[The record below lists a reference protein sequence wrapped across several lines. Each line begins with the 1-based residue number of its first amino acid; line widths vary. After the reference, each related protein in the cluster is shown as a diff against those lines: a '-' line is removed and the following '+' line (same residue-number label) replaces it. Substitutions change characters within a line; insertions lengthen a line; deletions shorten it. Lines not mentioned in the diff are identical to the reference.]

1 MEPVRI
7 CETVSASTMA
17 ELRRRRDAVDRAD
30 IVEVRLDGVTDVD
43 VAGSLAGRR
52 KPVVVTCRP
61 SWDGGRFEGP
71 EEVRLGLL
79 AEAVRLGADYVD
91 VEHAADWRRV
101 PRAEGTALILSFH
114 DWRGAAPDLAD
125 RVRQMRQAEPDVVKI
140 AVTAAR
146 LADCLTLRAACSG
159 TGATVAI
166 AMGVRGQI
174 TRICPWKFN
183 SIWTYSGQV
192 APGQMSTGVLTDRYR
207 VARGSETTAIYG
219 LAGSP
224 VSHSASPAMH
234 NAAFAAVGLDAVYV
248 PLDGETV
255 EDVDRV
261 ASALDVRGLSVTA
274 PFKREFLSK
283 AASADERAKVLG
295 AVNTLRRAGEGWD
308 ACNVDVDG
316 FLGPLDELGCNLAG
330 LHAVVLGAGGAARA
344 VAYALRERGARV
356 AVAARNTNQARA
368 LADGLGVGV
377 EAWPPGPGWEMLVN
391 TTPVGTWPDVD
402 ASPLP
407 PASVRGALVYDLVYN
422 PSDTALMRHARAG
435 GARTIGG
442 LEMLVGQA
450 CRQFEW
456 WTGRAAPRS
465 AMRQAALEFVSR
477 EVREGDAADH
487 V

>member
-30 IVEVRLDGVTDVD
+30 IVEVRLDGVADVD
-43 VAGSLAGRR
+43 VAGALAGRR

-101 PRAEGTALILSFH
+101 PRAEGTALILSLH
-114 DWRGAAPDLAD
+114 DWRGVAPDLAD
-125 RVRQMRQAEPDVVKI
+125 RVRQMRQAGPDVVKV

-146 LADCLTLRAACSG
+146 LTDCLALRTACAGS
-159 TGATVAI
+159 GATVAI
-166 AMGVRGQI
+166 AMGIRGQI

-183 SIWTYSGQV
+183 SIWTYAGQV
-192 APGQMSTGVLTDRYR
+192 APGQIPTGVLVDRYR
-207 VARGSETTAIYG
+207 VDRGGDATVIYG
-219 LAGSP
+219 LAGNP
-224 VSHSASPAMH
+224 VSHSASPALH

-261 ASALDVRGLSVTA
+261 ASALDVGGLSVTA
-274 PFKREFLSK
+274 PFKREFLSR
-283 AASADERAKVLG
+283 AVSADERTKVLG
-295 AVNTLRRAGEGWD
+295 AANTLRRAGDGWE

-316 FLGPLDELGCNLAG
+316 FLDPLDAIGFG
-330 LHAVVLGAGGAARA
+330 LNGRRAVVLGAGGAARA
-344 VAYALRERGARV
+344 VVYALRARGARV
-356 AVAARNTNQARA
+356 SVAARDANQARA
-368 LADGLGVGV
+368 LADAFGVGV
-377 EAWPPGPGWEMLVN
+377 EAWPPRPGWEVLVN
-391 TTPVGTWPDVD
+391 ATPVGMWPEVD
-402 ASPLP
+402 ASPLSP
-407 PASVRGALVYDLVYN
+407 DSVRGALVYDLVYN

-456 WTGRAAPRS
+456 WTGRDAPRGV
-465 AMRQAALEFVSR
+465 MRQAALEFVSR